1 MNARGLMVL
10 GTASH
15 VGKSIIAA
23 GLCRALVKRGW
34 RVAPFKAQNMSLNA
48 AVTPAGG
55 EIGRAQALQ
64 ADACNLPARVEM
76 NPVLLKPESHT
87 GSQVVVL
94 GRVWGRMSASEYFAR
109 RTRDLW
115 PIIRRSYKALA
126 RDQDLVVLE
135 GAGSPAEINLRRS
148 DIVNMR
154 MAHAADAAC
163 LLVGDID
170 RGGVFASILGTL
182 QLLSPRDRQRIRGFV
197 INKFRGDL
205 RLLQPGITTIER
217 KIRRPCLGVLPYV
230 DDLQLDDE
238 DSVSLDDAPGA
249 VRWTTHQDSPSRPL
263 RVAVIKL
270 PHLANATDFAALER
284 EPAVALAY
292 VTRPSDLSRADLI
305 ILPGSKQTIPDL
317 EWLFVQGLADAIRR
331 FGTGG
336 GCVVGICGGMQML
349 GHRVSDPE
357 RVEGGGTIRG
367 LALLPIDTTLR
378 SAKITELTIATR
390 GGGTLFGA
398 HVGPV
403 SASGYEIHMGATSY
417 RAGAQPFW
425 TLSRGQQPKVRDGA
439 CNRGAR
445 IIGTYLHGLF
455 DTRSFRHAFI
465 KAARKCAQLDAPVF
479 ALDQRTSK
487 LDRLAKEIER
497 HLDVDRMLG
506 WVGLESAGSRR
517 ARRR

>member
-1 MNARGLMVL
+1 MVNQKRNARGLMVL

-23 GLCRALVKRGW
+23 GLCRALLNRGW

-64 ADACNLPARVEM
+64 AEACGLPATVDM
-76 NPVLLKPESHT
+76 NPVLLKPESYT

-94 GRVWGRMSASEYFAR
+94 GRVWGRVSAVEYFAG

-115 PIIRRSYKALA
+115 PTVQRSYETLA
-126 RDQDLVVLE
+126 RHHDIVVLE

-170 RGGVFASILGTL
+170 RGGVFASIAGTL
-182 QLLSPRDRQRIRGFV
+182 QLLSPLDRRRIRGFV

-217 KIRRPCLGVLPYV
+217 KIGRPCLGVLPYL
-230 DDLQLDDE
+230 DDLRLDDE
-238 DSVSLDDAPGA
+238 DSVSLDEAPSA
-249 VRWTTHQDSPSRPL
+249 ARWRTHHEAPSRPL

-292 VTRPSDLSRADLI
+292 VDRPADLSRADLI
-305 ILPGSKQTIPDL
+305 ILPGTKQTIADL
-317 EWLFVQGLADAIRR
+317 RWLFAQRLADAIHR
-331 FGTGG
+331 FAKSG

-349 GHRVSDPE
+349 GHEVSDPE
-357 RVEGGGTIRG
+357 QVEGGGTIHG
-367 LALLPIDTTLR
+367 LALLPLDTTLR
-378 SAKITELTIATR
+378 PVKTTQLSSGVR
-390 GGGTLFGA
+390 SDRTLLGVE
-398 HVGPV
+398 VGPV

-417 RAGAQPFW
+417 RPGVKPFW
-425 TLSRGQQPKVRDGA
+425 TLSRGRASTVRDGA
-439 CNRGAR
+439 SNHSGR
-445 IIGTYLHGLF
+445 IFGTYLHGLF
-455 DTRSFRHAFI
+455 DARSFRHAFI
-465 KAARKCAQLDAPVF
+465 KAARTRAQLDIPTF
-479 ALDQRTSK
+479 RPERPTSE
-487 LDRLAKEIER
+487 LDRLANEIER
-497 HLDVDRMLG
+497 HVDVERVLG
-506 WVGLESAGSRR
+506 WVGLR
-517 ARRR
+517 